1 MEASTCH
8 NMTVDTYN
16 FSFFVCIVTSKM
28 ELFGTVFNSFYFLI
42 IATKKSILDVAG
54 VLDPTLIT
62 DIFALHSWILIN
74 LKSIL
79 ASYRNRSINSNGK
92 EDGWLLSD
100 GCYEMGLCWFQIA
113 WENSRAL
120 DEVLTFNQID

>member
-1 MEASTCH
+1 
-8 NMTVDTYN
+8 MTVDTYN

-92 EDGWLLSD
+92 EDGWLL
-100 GCYEMGLCWFQIA
+100 
-113 WENSRAL
+113 
-120 DEVLTFNQID
+120 